1 MTPTN
6 GEGAEPPHIVILDG
20 GFSTQLSCHVG
31 HVIDGDPLWSARF
44 LYTHPEEVVNTH
56 LDFLR
61 AGADLIITNTYQAS
75 VEGFV
80 EHLGIT
86 AEESFEL
93 IMRAVELAKR
103 ARSAYLEEYQD
114 YLQNGKM
121 TSGYLKD
128 RIPLIVG
135 SVGPYGA
142 HLHDGSEYDGSY
154 ADTTSVETMKNWHRP
169 RIQALVQAGVDL
181 LALETIPC
189 QEEAEMLCD
198 LLREFPHI
206 KAWIAFSCKDNQ
218 SIAHGESFQKVAKK
232 CWETN
237 PDQLVA
243 VGVNCCA
250 PSFVSNL
257 VKGFNDDR
265 PHDPIPLIVYPN
277 SGEKYNPQI
286 GWIDRD
292 KCEAV
297 EVFVQEWL
305 ELGVRYVG
313 GCCRTY
319 AADVSRIR
327 NQVHCWRDRWRFQA
341 KYPNAQNNNAE

>member
-1 MTPTN
+1 MTPPK
-6 GEGAEPPHIVILDG
+6 GVEPPHIVVLDG
-20 GFSTQLSCHVG
+20 GFSSQLSCHVG

-44 LYTHPEEVVNTH
+44 LHTHPNEVVITH

-61 AGADLIITNTYQAS
+61 AGAHLIITNTYQAS

-80 EHLGIT
+80 EHLGVT
-86 AEESFEL
+86 PEQGYEL
-93 IMRAVELAKR
+93 ITNAVDLAKR
-103 ARSAYLEEYQD
+103 ARTLYQEEYQD
-114 YLQNGKM
+114 YIQND
-121 TSGYLKD
+121 LV
-128 RIPLIVG
+128 PLVVG

-154 ADTTSVETMKNWHRP
+154 ADTTSVQTMREWHRP
-169 RIQALVQAGVDL
+169 RIQALVEGGVDL

-198 LLREFPHI
+198 LLREFPHV
-206 KAWIAFSCKDNQ
+206 KAWLAFSCKDDQ
-218 SIAHGESFQKVAKK
+218 SIAHGECFQKVAKK
-232 CWETN
+232 CWEAN

-243 VGVNCCA
+243 IGVNCCA
-250 PSFVSNL
+250 PSYISNL
-257 VKGFNDDR
+257 LKGFNDDR

-297 EVFVQEWL
+297 EVYIQEWL
-305 ELGVRYVG
+305 DLGVRYVG

-319 AADVSRIR
+319 AADVTRIR
-327 NQVHCWRDRWRFQA
+327 NQVNCWRDRWRFQA
-341 KYPNAQNNNAE
+341 KYQEDLTSEQIRLREESAIN